1 MVGGKQKYER
11 EIPVVDEGWWASVLA
26 EESRYT
32 AHAKV
37 EVEKEAS
44 STTVTD
50 TATQET
56 VNWNQIKDIYMNDR
70 IVALSVTGHNRGG

>member
-26 EESRYT
+26 EESCYT

-44 STTVTD
+44 SSPVTEAAAQRD
-50 TATQET
+50 
-56 VNWNQIKDIYMNDR
+56 
-70 IVALSVTGHNRGG
+70 G